1 MQKPNF
7 SVAEAFAAGVDLI
20 ERAFKS
26 VLIWALAMFLLAL
39 VPACV
44 AFVVQ
49 GGHFIVPDGGFKLS
63 GVTGLNSGLV
73 MEERR
78 QLLGANL
85 AYWLLGAVW
94 AVVGAAVIYAAIY
107 RTTWARKTLP
117 SGGLRL
123 GAAEGWLSLVMV
135 VQALGLIIL
144 ILAVWMLLLVL
155 ALVAAILGPPFS
167 GWALAAGG
175 VAVVAAA
182 LWVVLRLCLCQA
194 MTVAENR
201 FRFFEF
207 LGPDQGPV
215 LEAVLDLQPGARPD
229 HRSRG
234 ALPRHGGPR
243 DRRDLRRHDR
253 EPEDRPARANPRV
266 RRSDRPA
273 LAGLRLAA
281 GRPAESAS
289 GGAAGVGVSWVVAVE
304 LTRFASALP
313 AKVGPVW
320 R

>member
-73 MEERR
+73 TDERR
-78 QLLGANL
+78 QILGADL
-85 AYWLLGAVW
+85 AYWLLGAIW

-107 RTTWARKTLP
+107 RTTWARSPAVGRP
-117 SGGLRL
+117 SPRRGGRMAVAGHGGAGARPRHRDPGRL
-123 GAAEGWLSLVMV
+123 DAA
-135 VQALGLIIL
+135 
-144 ILAVWMLLLVL
+144 LVL

-167 GWALAAGG
+167 GSGARGRRA
-175 VAVVAAA
+175 VVVAAA

-201 FRFFEF
+201 FRFFEKSWGLTKGRSWRLF
-207 LGPDQGPV
+207 WTFSLVLALIIGLEVLYLGMV
-215 LEAVLDLQPGARPD
+215 VIEIV
-229 HRSRG
+229 
-234 ALPRHGGPR
+234 
-243 DRRDLRRHDR
+243 DLRRHHR
-253 EPEDRPARANPRV
+253 EPEDRPARADPRF

-281 GRPAESAS
+281 GRPAEALL
-289 GGAAGVGVSWVVAVE
+289 VAP
-304 LTRFASALP
+304 LASAYRGLSQSS
-313 AKVGPVW
+313 
-320 R
+320 

>member
-207 LGPDQGPV
+207 WGLTKGRSWKLFWTFSLVLALIIGLEVLYLGMVV
-215 LEAVLDLQPGARPD
+215 LGIVVTFGVTTASLRTVQLVPIPGFAVPIGLLWLAFA
-229 HRSRG
+229 SLLG
-234 ALPRHGGPR
+234 AL
-243 DRRDLRRHDR
+243 LR
-253 EPEDRPARANPRV
+253 
-266 RRSDRPA
+266 A
-273 LAGLRLAA
+273 LL
-281 GRPAESAS
+281 
-289 GGAAGVGVSWVVAVE
+289 VAP
-304 LTRFASALP
+304 LASAYRGLSQSS
-313 AKVGPVW
+313 
-320 R
+320 